1 MAHLFG
7 TVSGKLLFVT
17 GVAVSAIVLGHSL
30 YSGWQS
36 SQRVNREVME
46 LASEKAGLLAQKV
59 AGQITEATSVG
70 SAMGGALAGYIET
83 GRATRPDIIA
93 MIGGV
98 PGQYDNIF
106 GAWMAGIPDGPTNQL
121 LSGEGG
127 LNPEGIFA
135 PWWHKSDSGG
145 LSYAT
150 FTVKTDNEW
159 YTLPLS
165 TGRSGITEPYM
176 SEGGFLMTSVTLPVR
191 VDGQIVGI
199 AGVDIGLGDLTAT
212 MNDMTAFEGG
222 RSMLVSQGGNWLA
235 SADPADL
242 NQPYDE
248 SGGKLISA
256 ALADGRMRVIS
267 DMPDGAT
274 RLVYPFTA
282 PGMNTTWAALV
293 DVPAEVFSAPV
304 RAEFVRTMTG
314 GALILAMALGTLYL
328 ASMAMVRRP
337 LARMLVAV
345 DELATG
351 DYARPVPGRERRDE
365 IGAMAGS
372 VEALREGLLEKNELE
387 REQEQLRGEQE
398 RVVADLASG
407 LRSLSEGDLTSTID
421 TRFAEDYEQLR
432 QDFNATVETLNALM
446 GEIVENATEITTRAE
461 EISGASDD
469 LSRRTE
475 NQAATLEQTAAA
487 MDEMTASVR
496 AAAEGAAK
504 VEDVVREARGNAEQ
518 SGLVVREAIGAMSE
532 IKKSSDGIN
541 QIIGVIDDI
550 AFQTN
555 LLALNAGVEAARA
568 GEAGRGFAVVASEV
582 RALAQRS
589 SEAAKEIKTLISASS
604 DQVETGVS
612 LVNRGGAALTD
623 IVERVG
629 NIAALIADIATG
641 AQEQS
646 VGLGE
651 INVGVNELDKV
662 TQQNAAMV
670 EEANAAAVTM
680 KQEAGNLQTLVAR
693 FRLKGP
699 AASVSVRPRTE
710 TAISATAPTPAAE
723 FEPPKRA
730 VNDAGWQ
737 DF

>member
-17 GVAVSAIVLGHSL
+17 GVAVSAIILGHSV

-36 SQRVNREVME
+36 SQRVNRDVME
-46 LASEKAGLLAQKV
+46 LASQKASLVVEKV
-59 AGQITEATSVG
+59 AGQITEATSAG
-70 SAMGGALAGYIET
+70 SALSGTLASYIDT
-83 GRATRPDIIA
+83 GHATRSDIIA

-106 GAWMAGIPDGPTNQL
+106 GAWMAGIPGGPTNAL

-135 PWWHKSDSGG
+135 PWWHKSDTAG
-145 LSYAT
+145 LSYDT
-150 FTVKTDNEW
+150 FTVSTGDEW
-159 YTLPLS
+159 YSRPIS
-165 TGRSGITEPYM
+165 TGKPSITEPYM
-176 SEGGFLMTSVTLPVR
+176 SEGGFLMTSVAQPIR
-191 VDGQIVGI
+191 VKGQIVGI
-199 AGVDIGLGDLTAT
+199 AGVDIGLGDLVARLNGITT
-212 MNDMTAFEGG
+212 FEGG
-222 RSMLVSQGGNWLA
+222 RAMLVSHSGNWLA
-235 SADPADL
+235 SPDPADL

-248 SGGKLISA
+248 TGAELISA
-256 ALADGRMRVIS
+256 TLSDGRMRVIS
-267 DMPDGAT
+267 DLPDGAT
-274 RLVYPFTA
+274 RLVYPFEA
-282 PGMNTTWAALV
+282 PGMNTTWAVLV

-304 RAEFVRTMTG
+304 RAEFIRTMTG
-314 GALILAMALGTLYL
+314 GALILAMALGALYL

-337 LARMLVAV
+337 LARMLVSV
-345 DELATG
+345 DELAAG
-351 DYARPVPGRERRDE
+351 NYAKPVPGRERRDE
-365 IGAMAGS
+365 IGAMAGA
-372 VEALREGLLEKNELE
+372 VEALRAGLLEKTELE
-387 REQEQLRGEQE
+387 KGQEQLRREQE

-496 AAAEGAAK
+496 AAADGAAK

-518 SGLVVREAIGAMSE
+518 SGLVVKEAIGAMAE

-589 SEAAKEIKTLISASS
+589 SEAAKEIKTLISTSS
-604 DQVETGVS
+604 DQVETGVG
-612 LVNRGGAALTD
+612 LVNRTGEALTD

-699 AASVSVRPRTE
+699 ASAVSVRPRT
-710 TAISATAPTPAAE
+710 ATARPAAAPPAAAE